1 MIMKG
6 LGNNLMKKNTDIMT
20 SLTFLALG
28 SGMLFLSSSMNA
40 VIENDIGPGFL
51 PKLVGI
57 GFIVLSIFKLF
68 FALKMNEEKKAT
80 SKPMLGKGLLTILIF
95 TLYVLSFKSIGFLIS
110 SIIYLFAEITV
121 LKWEGGNITKG
132 LKSTII
138 ISVIVPAVVY
148 FFFTGILDLVLPAGI
163 LG

>member
-1 MIMKG
+1 
-6 LGNNLMKKNTDIMT
+6 MKKNIDIVA

-28 SGMLFLSSSMNA
+28 SGILFLSSSMNA
-40 VIENDIGPGFL
+40 VIENDVGPSFM

-57 GFIVLSIFKLF
+57 GFVILSVFKLF
-68 FALKMNEEKKAT
+68 FALKMNEEKKDT
-80 SKPMLGKGLLTILIF
+80 PKLVLGKGLLTILIF
-95 TLYVLSFKSIGFLIS
+95 GVYVLSFKSLGFVIS
-110 SIIYLFAEITV
+110 SILYLLAEITL

-138 ISVIVPAVVY
+138 ISVIVPVVVY
-148 FFFTGILDLVLPAGI
+148 FFFTGVLDLVLPAGM